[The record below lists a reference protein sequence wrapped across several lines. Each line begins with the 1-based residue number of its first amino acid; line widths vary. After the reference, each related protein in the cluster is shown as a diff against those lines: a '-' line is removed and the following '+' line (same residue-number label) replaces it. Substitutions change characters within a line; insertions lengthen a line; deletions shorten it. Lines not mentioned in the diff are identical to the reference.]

1 MIDDPINDFDNSED
15 DDTTFPCPCGDE
27 SCIGD
32 GDDPHNIKLG
42 ATWYAAHCVMANH
55 HPLVVEDRE
64 RDARRD
70 ERRDGR

>member
-15 DDTTFPCPCGDE
+15 DNTVFPCACGDE
-27 SCIGD
+27 TCIGR
-32 GDDPHNIKLG
+32 DDDVMNIKIG
-42 ATWYAAHCVMANH
+42 SAWYAADCAMANA
-55 HPLVVEDRE
+55 HPMVVEDRE